1 MALVSAAG
9 CGGGGE
15 PADDATVVLPE
26 PLPADVAPKAQPI
39 AEPGPSTDAGKAKV
53 EGFGTLKGHVILAGD
68 VPEPK
73 MLVAKGDSNVKDA
86 AVCAA
91 DGVPAEDLVVD
102 PVTKGVR
109 YAIVYLPRPTAVKPE
124 AESAA
129 KAATPTLDQKGC
141 QFTPHVLAAMKGAT
155 VRITSSDPVGHNVNA
170 LLTNTKFN
178 TTIGPGAPPLEIP
191 LRAAENRPGMVVCD
205 IHPWMK
211 SWWLVA
217 DNPYFAVT
225 DATGAYEIKDVPAGD
240 QKVVVWQEAITAPG
254 FLTPGTGEVVSIT
267 PDGETTK
274 DFAIAP
280 DRLRKR

>member
-1 MALVSAAG
+1 
-9 CGGGGE
+9 
-15 PADDATVVLPE
+15 
-26 PLPADVAPKAQPI
+26 
-39 AEPGPSTDAGKAKV
+39 
-53 EGFGTLKGHVILAGD
+53 
-68 VPEPK
+68 
-73 MLVAKGDSNVKDA
+73 
-86 AVCAA
+86 
-91 DGVPAEDLVVD
+91 
-102 PVTKGVR
+102 
-109 YAIVYLPRPTAVKPE
+109 
-124 AESAA
+124 
-129 KAATPTLDQKGC
+129 
-141 QFTPHVLAAMKGAT
+141 
-155 VRITSSDPVGHNVNA
+155 
-170 LLTNTKFN
+170 
-178 TTIGPGAPPLEIP
+178 
-191 LRAAENRPGMVVCD
+191 MVVCD